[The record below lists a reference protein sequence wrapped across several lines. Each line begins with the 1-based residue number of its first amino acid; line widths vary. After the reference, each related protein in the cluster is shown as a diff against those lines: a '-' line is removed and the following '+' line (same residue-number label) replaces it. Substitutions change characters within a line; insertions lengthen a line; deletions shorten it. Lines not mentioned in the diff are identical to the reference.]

1 MSEYEARGCFH
12 SREEPNSQSLAP
24 GVCLDIKTRTREP
37 KWRSWETRVP
47 SGVKRQLQLAWD
59 LGGPCRSP
67 LCYPRRSGLYLWALP
82 GVLAFCRS
90 SKNSSFP
97 GLPLVFLGLRASV
110 CGWPVGTHTSTCRG
124 EVSAGELP
132 QRWLPRSWAVGTHGY
147 PGHGLGLKL
156 T

>member
-1 MSEYEARGCFH
+1 MA
-12 SREEPNSQSLAP
+12 L
-24 GVCLDIKTRTREP
+24 L
-37 KWRSWETRVP
+37 ETLVP

-82 GVLAFCRS
+82 GVLAFCWS
-90 SKNSSFP
+90 SKNSSFL

-110 CGWPVGTHTSTCRG
+110 CGWPVGTLTSTCRG
-124 EVSAGELP
+124 QVSAGELP

-147 PGHGLGLKL
+147 PGHGLGLNL